1 MERKITIA
9 IDGYSS
15 CGKSTMA
22 KQLAEKLNYL
32 FVDSGAMYRAV
43 TLYLLEHKVRIDDIS
58 AVEHALN
65 DIEIKF
71 IENTAS
77 GKFETFL
84 NGKNVEQKIRK
95 PEVSNWVS
103 PVSTIKAVREK
114 LVAIQKSLGT
124 QGGIVMDGR
133 DIGTV
138 VFPNAELKIFMT
150 ASAEVRAARRLNELK
165 QKGIESTFEEVL
177 QNLQTR
183 DDIDSNRKE
192 SPLTRADDAIV
203 LDNSIL
209 TEAEQLDLVY
219 DWALQKIK
227 LKN

>member
-103 PVSTIKAVREK
+103 SVSTIKAVREK